1 MKKALE
7 VGCGKFA
14 EWESLK
20 REHKAYAFLAKGS
33 ISFPFK
39 QCIADAITASS
50 TDHFPREGI
59 RNTLLLGDRSGR
71 RSSWWLGKE
80 QSNPVVPETL
90 AYKLVS
96 DIRVITELIYKLFK
110 LILLN
115 SFNLFCLL
123 VDLY

>member
-39 QCIADAITASS
+39 QCIADAISASS

-59 RNTLLLGDRSGR
+59 RNTLLLGDRFGR
-71 RSSWWLGKE
+71 RSS
-80 QSNPVVPETL
+80 
-90 AYKLVS
+90 
-96 DIRVITELIYKLFK
+96 
-110 LILLN
+110 
-115 SFNLFCLL
+115 
-123 VDLY
+123 

>member
-20 REHKAYAFLAKGS
+20 REHKGS